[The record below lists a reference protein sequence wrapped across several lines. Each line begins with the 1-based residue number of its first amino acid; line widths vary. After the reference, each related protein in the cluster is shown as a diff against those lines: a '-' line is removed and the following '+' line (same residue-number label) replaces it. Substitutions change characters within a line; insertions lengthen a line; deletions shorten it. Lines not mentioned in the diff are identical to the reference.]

1 MIGNVRP
8 APGAV
13 RRGRGGLV
21 RFCAHLCGLVRWGAP
36 NGRIDAD
43 AGQAAFRR
51 AKPPDRRNHPRGNR
65 AAPYLPAVAGR
76 AGQAQPVDPG
86 KSAGRPAAVHARD
99 HGAAGAGARRVLAQ
113 VASGVRADPCQRRCR
128 PRRSRR
134 LFAPRGHA
142 GSRGPTSP
150 SGPRSAT
157 RRRSTPI
164 APRSRGTRPHRR
176 LLFREGERLD
186 AAFSQFGEVA
196 VPNQSGF
203 IYLVTNRHGQH
214 RLITVSRPTI
224 TGEMYGIITTLL
236 AGRGSQLTPIA
247 APIALL
253 PVQNIANPSVGRVMS
268 GDAELCS
275 LSRAPAPHDRRAVR
289 AVHAGVGMS
298 SRRNPGTTCCLLS

>member
-1 MIGNVRP
+1 MSFATGVWLLASNSSIVVISFSRGTVSTPWNLGEARNGASRMIGNVRP

-21 RFCAHLCGLVRWGAP
+21 RFCAHRCGLVRWGAP

-134 LFAPRGHA
+134 LFAPRGHWIEGTYITMRPSFGDKEA
-142 GSRGPTSP
+142 IYAYHTEIAWDAAARPCCSGKASGWIRPSASSARSRCPTSP
-150 SGPRSAT
+150 A
-157 RRRSTPI
+157 
-164 APRSRGTRPHRR
+164 
-176 LLFREGERLD
+176 
-186 AAFSQFGEVA
+186 
-196 VPNQSGF
+196 
-203 IYLVTNRHGQH
+203 
-214 RLITVSRPTI
+214 
-224 TGEMYGIITTLL
+224 
-236 AGRGSQLTPIA
+236 
-247 APIALL
+247 
-253 PVQNIANPSVGRVMS
+253 
-268 GDAELCS
+268 
-275 LSRAPAPHDRRAVR
+275 
-289 AVHAGVGMS
+289 S
-298 SRRNPGTTCCLLS
+298 SIW